1 MKYAAMIYFLILSG
15 CDPDFHDQVYP
26 LETVECTHP
35 DSRYEA
41 VVKVSVDDKKKWN
54 EIIFLISQDGYEW
67 DTSLWEP
74 DEIKNTWDSRMQLY
88 ELNCTEAYDYEFK
101 YIK

>member
-41 VVKVSVDDKKKWN
+41 VVKVSVADKN
-54 EIIFLISQDGYEW
+54 
-67 DTSLWEP
+67 
-74 DEIKNTWDSRMQLY
+74 
-88 ELNCTEAYDYEFK
+88 
-101 YIK
+101 